1 LVNLVG
7 VKDDLATADVP
18 YPNDV
23 SKQRSKS
30 MSQLIIDFIT
40 SLDGYAS
47 AEGWPGWWGLE
58 SPEYLAWLDD
68 RPDREFTVLM
78 GANTYRLMSGFASSP
93 DTPPEEA
100 DAMADLTR
108 QRKIVFSSTL
118 ETPLAWANSEV
129 VRGDAVEA
137 VAEMKRSGTNM
148 TTLGS
153 LTLCRSLLEAGLVDL
168 LRVGVFP
175 VITGKTGRERIY
187 DGYPDV
193 MLDLVSSRTFD
204 NRIQLLEY
212 VPRVLDGPPGADTGS

>member
-1 LVNLVG
+1 
-7 VKDDLATADVP
+7 
-18 YPNDV
+18 
-23 SKQRSKS
+23 

-58 SPEYLAWLDD
+58 SPEYLAWLDE
-68 RPDREFTVLM
+68 RPDREYTVLM
-78 GANTYRLMSGFASSP
+78 GANTYRLMSGFASNP
-93 DTPPEEA
+93 ETPAEEA

-118 ETPLAWANSEV
+118 GTPLAWANTEA

-137 VAEMKRSGTNM
+137 VAEMKRNGTDM

-153 LTLCRSLLEAGLVDL
+153 LTLCRSLLEAGLVDRF
-168 LRVGVFP
+168 RVGVFP

-193 MLDLVSSRTFD
+193 MLDMIASRTFD
-204 NRIQLLEY
+204 DRIQLLEY
-212 VPRVLDGPPGADTGS
+212 VPRVLDGPPGAESGS

>member
-1 LVNLVG
+1 M
-7 VKDDLATADVP
+7 A
-18 YPNDV
+18 
-23 SKQRSKS
+23 
-30 MSQLIIDFIT
+30 QLIVDFIT

-58 SPEYLAWLDD
+58 SPGYLAWLDE
-68 RPDREFTVLM
+68 RPDRDHAVLM
-78 GANTYRLMSGFASSP
+78 GANTYRLMSGFARNP
-93 DTPPEEA
+93 DTPAQEA

-137 VAEMKRSGTNM
+137 VAEMKRNGTNM

-168 LRVGVFP
+168 FRVGVFP

-193 MLDLVSSRTFD
+193 MLDMVTSRTFD
-204 NRIQLLEY
+204 NRILLLEY
-212 VPRVLDGPPGADTGS
+212 VPRVLEGPPAAG

>member
-1 LVNLVG
+1 M
-7 VKDDLATADVP
+7 A
-18 YPNDV
+18 
-23 SKQRSKS
+23 R
-30 MSQLIIDFIT
+30 LIVDFIT

-58 SPEYLAWLDD
+58 SPGYLAWLDE
-68 RPDREFTVLM
+68 RPDRDYTVLM
-78 GANTYRLMSGFASSP
+78 GANTYRLMSGFASSAEAA
-93 DTPPEEA
+93 DSGESAEA

-118 ETPLAWANSEV
+118 ETPLVWANTEV
-129 VRGDAVEA
+129 IRGDAVEA
-137 VAEMKRSGTNM
+137 VAAMKRDGTDM
-148 TTLGS
+148 STLGS

-168 LRVGVFP
+168 FRVGVFP

-193 MLDLVSSRTFD
+193 MLDMVTSRTFD

-212 VPRVLDGPPGADTGS
+212 VPRVLEGPPGESSGSLTAPQT